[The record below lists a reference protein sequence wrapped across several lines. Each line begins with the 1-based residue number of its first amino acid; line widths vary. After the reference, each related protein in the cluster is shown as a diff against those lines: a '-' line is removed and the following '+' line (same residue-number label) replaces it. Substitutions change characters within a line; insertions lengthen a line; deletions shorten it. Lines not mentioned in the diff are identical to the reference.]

1 MKHLYRIVGLN
12 DKYKAQV
19 WHWKKLKW
27 INLSTSYR
35 KERKLAED
43 DIERFVKIFETNKI
57 VWRGFR

>member
-1 MKHLYRIVGLN
+1 MKHLYRIMSLN
-12 DKYKAQV
+12 DKYKAQI

-27 INLSTSYR
+27 INLSMDYR

-43 DIERFVKIFETNKI
+43 DIERAVKTFETRKI

>member
-1 MKHLYRIVGLN
+1 MSLN
-12 DKYKAQV
+12 DKYKAQI

-27 INLSTSYR
+27 INLSMDYR

-43 DIERFVKIFETNKI
+43 DIERAVKTFETRKI

>member
-1 MKHLYRIVGLN
+1 MKHLYRIVSLN

-27 INLSTSYR
+27 MNLSADYR

-43 DIERFVKIFETNKI
+43 DIERVVKIFKTQKTA
-57 VWRGFR
+57 WRGFR